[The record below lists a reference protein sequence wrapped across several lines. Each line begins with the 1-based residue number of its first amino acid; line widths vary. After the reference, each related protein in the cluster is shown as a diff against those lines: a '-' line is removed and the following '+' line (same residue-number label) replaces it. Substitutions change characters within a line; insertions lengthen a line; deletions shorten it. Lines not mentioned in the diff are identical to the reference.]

1 MYPGGEAR
9 VGFRSRQRIIAP
21 VHSIDPIL
29 EFVIEQSDFDNLK
42 STQEDV
48 PQCDEQ
54 WSMDYVVFD
63 FAGNEYWSPIFTVD
77 GEILTQA
84 VKVNVPQSGSATYD
98 LTKFLVYHDVQGN
111 GPSSDDLLLRAAPE
125 PNSTYHHLMVNMV
138 STQRE
143 LSVSTSFI

>member
-1 MYPGGEAR
+1 MLMIVTGIVFTACKKDQP
-9 VGFRSRQRIIAP
+9 S
-21 VHSIDPIL
+21 DPSEFTVEL

-42 STQEDV
+42 STQDDV

-54 WSMDYVVFD
+54 WSMDYVVFA

-84 VKVNVPQSGSATYD
+84 VKVNVPQSGSATYA

-125 PNSTYHHLMVNMV
+125 PNSTYHHLMVNKLDLNV
-138 STQRE
+138 IVE
-143 LSVSTSFI
+143 AFKK